1 MEFWKRNA
9 LLFFSYLGAT
19 AAWPQ
24 KGELEASLQ
33 PAGKGR
39 IKGKDFG
46 WQLSLARL
54 GPASQGIHER
64 TEAG

>member
-24 KGELEASLQ
+24 EGELEASLQ
-33 PAGKGR
+33 PAGKER

-46 WQLSLARL
+46 FQPWAELS
-54 GPASQGIHER
+54 P
-64 TEAG
+64 TW

>member
-9 LLFFSYLGAT
+9 LLFFSYLRAT

-24 KGELEASLQ
+24 KELEASLQ

-46 WQLSLARL
+46 FQ
-54 GPASQGIHER
+54 P
-64 TEAG
+64 

>member
-1 MEFWKRNA
+1 MEFWKRCT
-9 LLFFSYLGAT
+9 FIFSYLGAT
-19 AAWPQ
+19 AAWLQ

-46 WQLSLARL
+46 FQA
-54 GPASQGIHER
+54 
-64 TEAG
+64 